1 MPRATNSPASRARR
15 KRVIK
20 ASKGY
25 RGRRSKL
32 FRYAKDAQMKAKY
45 WAYRDRKTRKR
56 TFRSL
61 WISRLNAAVRAEGI
75 TYSRFVEG
83 LKAAGIVLDRK
94 FRGPCRPGIRPRS
107 SRSLK
112 RRNRPAGPKLPDNPP
127 TGDPFSAPPRRRT
140 RQRHVIRW
148 SPESN
153 YCAQKPQG
161 QLMPPAISNRSMQR
175 ACILSGGRARSPASV
190 KACARSQGGSSPRRQ
205 AVE

>member
-56 TFRSL
+56 NFRSL
-61 WISRLNAAVRAEGI
+61 WITRLNAAVRAEGI

-83 LKAAGIVLDRK
+83 LKAAGIALDRK
-94 FRGPCRPGIRPRS
+94 VLADLAVHDAAAFKQIVG
-107 SRSLK
+107 
-112 RRNRPAGPKLPDNPP
+112 
-127 TGDPFSAPPRRRT
+127 
-140 RQRHVIRW
+140 
-148 SPESN
+148 
-153 YCAQKPQG
+153 
-161 QLMPPAISNRSMQR
+161 
-175 ACILSGGRARSPASV
+175 
-190 KACARSQGGSSPRRQ
+190 KAKTAFG
-205 AVE
+205 AKAA